1 MGSSVGGSGG
11 GEVDGE
17 RSDARRAVCFIG
29 DSGACFFGKVVLPG
43 RVVDSESEPGSSNRC
58 RLLGLVCTA
67 GVFADEPAFSHGRVL
82 TIFAAECVSGG
93 EDTGFENEESR
104 PRSVSIRVLA
114 ALAPR

>member
-17 RSDARRAVCFIG
+17 RSVARRAVCFCG
-29 DSGACFFGKVVLPG
+29 NNGACFFGKIVLPG

-82 TIFAAECVSGG
+82 TIVTVECM
-93 EDTGFENEESR
+93 ERYE
-104 PRSVSIRVLA
+104 I
-114 ALAPR
+114 

>member
-82 TIFAAECVSGG
+82 TIFV
-93 EDTGFENEESR
+93 ENEESR